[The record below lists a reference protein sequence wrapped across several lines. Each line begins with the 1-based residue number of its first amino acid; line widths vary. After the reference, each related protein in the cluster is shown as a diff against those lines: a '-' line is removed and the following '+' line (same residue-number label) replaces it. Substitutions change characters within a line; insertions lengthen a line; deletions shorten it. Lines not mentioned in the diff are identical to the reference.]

1 MLPRI
6 LQREIVKACIPILG
20 NSLIIL
26 LSDPILYPIIPSKK
40 NKEKHCKIAV
50 LDFKYNGIILYLL
63 KINPREIM
71 KMYNKI
77 LVIIINPPKKN
88 LFIRYYLK
96 NLEKAIK
103 LLKLDKSK
111 SKKGYFFRDI
121 VKRLK
126 VIKIYQNLN

>member
-1 MLPRI
+1 M
-6 LQREIVKACIPILG
+6 KACIPILG

-63 KINPREIM
+63 KIKPREII

-96 NLEKAIK
+96 NIEKAIK
-103 LLKLDKSK
+103 LLKLDKNK
-111 SKKGYFFRDI
+111 SLKGSFFLEI
-121 VKRLK
+121 LK
-126 VIKIYQNLN
+126 NLKIIKIC